1 MCPKGFTVDLCK
13 PHLFQV
19 GYLGEHYDGWVHQP
33 IITKESPRFFQSEI
47 LEWVT
52 RSVWWVVPVIWIPM
66 ACWCISISI
75 RMGHSSSNVALMV
88 VFGIFVWTFLEYL
101 LHRFLFHFKTK
112 TYWGNTIH
120 YLLHGLHHKF
130 PMDRFRLV
138 MPPLATALFSLLF
151 WHLFH
156 FVGTPSTAPAVFGG
170 TLLGYVIYD
179 LTHYYLHHG
188 QPSTLLSKSLK
199 KYHLSHHF
207 KVQDVGFGITSTL
220 WDIVFGTL
228 PPIQVIEKKE

>member
-47 LEWVT
+47 LE
-52 RSVWWVVPVIWIPM
+52 
-66 ACWCISISI
+66 
-75 RMGHSSSNVALMV
+75 
-88 VFGIFVWTFLEYL
+88 
-101 LHRFLFHFKTK
+101 
-112 TYWGNTIH
+112 
-120 YLLHGLHHKF
+120 
-130 PMDRFRLV
+130 
-138 MPPLATALFSLLF
+138 F